1 MKKIKILLFPLLFL
15 TSFYCGGQTVLL
27 KYKEATEPLYDK
39 GPNQKKFVQGFIKF
53 GFVTPP
59 DKDNAKIIYGKSV
72 NIGFGLKKKFKVSPI
87 YSLGWQLE
95 FDYMV
100 YKLKNEPANTAPV
113 GAEIDLK
120 RFDVYSIRLGWFN
133 RFNFDPH
140 RGNFLGTY
148 LDLGIDGAFAYT
160 MKEVYKYDTGYGKAV
175 TKVDNLD
182 YINSFQSE
190 VFAKLGYSRI
200 SFWAKYRLTD
210 LLEKDSG
217 KPELPRISAGIE
229 LGIY

>member
-1 MKKIKILLFPLLFL
+1 MIKIKALLFPLFFL
-15 TSFYCGGQTVLL
+15 ASFYCGGQTVLL
-27 KYKEATEPLYDK
+27 KYDEATEPVYNK
-39 GPNQKKFVQGFIKF
+39 GPNQKKFVQGFVKF
-53 GFVTPP
+53 GMVTPP
-59 DKDNAKIIYGKSV
+59 DQDDAKILYGKSV

-100 YKLKNEPANTAPV
+100 YKFSKEPANLSPAGT
-113 GAEIDLK
+113 EIDVR

-133 RFNFDPH
+133 RFNFDPN
-140 RGNFLGTY
+140 RGNFLGSY

-160 MKEVYKYDTGYGKAV
+160 MKEVYKYETGYGKAI
-175 TKVDNLD
+175 TKVDDLD
-182 YINSFQSE
+182 YTNPLQSE
-190 VFAKLGYSRI
+190 IFAKLGYSRI
-200 SFWAKYRLTD
+200 CFWTKYRFTD
-210 LLEKDSG
+210 LLKKDSG